1 MWYTIYLNFH
11 FFIGLEPIYTG
22 SFLGLVT
29 SFRITRAG
37 VVLADYPAMSFF
49 LCMLTNKDPNANKLG
64 DQLVLCLGW
73 RKVKTLKFNDLYV
86 FVTKSL
92 EKNIKIPLLIWSHL
106 TFHRECL
113 GLYWHWINTWSRAGK
128 RTTSSHCYKGTHW
141 EIHFP
146 RSLGN
151 LLVLVFPQI
160 ASRCIADDI
169 VFWMNCV
176 KHW

>member
-106 TFHRECL
+106 TSHRECL
-113 GLYWHWINTWSRAGK
+113 GLYWHWILNNKLQRDALGNAFPSDL
-128 RTTSSHCYKGTHW
+128 
-141 EIHFP
+141 EI
-146 RSLGN
+146 SLG
-151 LLVLVFPQI
+151 P
-160 ASRCIADDI
+160 
-169 VFWMNCV
+169 W
-176 KHW
+176 